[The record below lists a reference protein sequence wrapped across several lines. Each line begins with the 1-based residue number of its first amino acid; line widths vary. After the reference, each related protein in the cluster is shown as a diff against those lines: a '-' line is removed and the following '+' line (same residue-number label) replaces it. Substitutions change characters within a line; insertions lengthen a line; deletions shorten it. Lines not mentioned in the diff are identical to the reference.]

1 MRVSLVRSG
10 GFAGLQR
17 TAAVDGAALPQAERG
32 ELEALVAGAGFF
44 ALPPTLP
51 APAPDR
57 FRYRLTVEDDAGR
70 AHTVVVDEAAMPER
84 LRALIAWVEGRGR
97 G

>member
-1 MRVSLVRSG
+1 MRVTLVRSG

-17 TAAVDGAALPQAERG
+17 TAAVDGAALPQAERH
-32 ELEALVAGAGFF
+32 ELDALVAGAGFH
-44 ALPPTLP
+44 ALPPTLS

-70 AHTVVVDEAAMPER
+70 VHTVVVDEAAMTDR
-84 LRALIAWVEGRGR
+84 LRALVAWVEARGR
-97 G
+97 P